1 MPPIMGA
8 AAFVMAEFV
17 GISYWSVA
25 IAALIPAFLYDF
37 AIFMMVDLEAART
50 GLKGLCDLPRRAGE
64 IFRRGWFLMVPLILL
79 VYLMGFVQYSPMKS
93 AFWAL
98 VCTVAV
104 SFLNRDSRMTPRKI
118 IAAIYSGVK
127 DTSGIALA
135 CATAGIVIS
144 MVNLSGLGLS
154 FSSILISLSQGNL
167 FFLLCLTAIASLIM
181 GMGLPATPC
190 YILLAILVAPAIT
203 ELGVP
208 IMASHLFVYYFGMI
222 SGITPPVALA
232 AYVAAGIA
240 QSDSMRTAV
249 IATKLGA
256 AGFLLPF
263 IFCYSPALLMEGSV
277 LQVAVATIT
286 AMIGIAAL
294 AAALTGFLFARLSRL
309 ERAMLGI
316 GSFLLIYPETV
327 TDLVGLTL
335 VFCGTVL
342 NRRRLRQ

>member
-1 MPPIMGA
+1 M
-8 AAFVMAEFV
+8 E
-17 GISYWSVA
+17 
-25 IAALIPAFLYDF
+25 
-37 AIFMMVDLEAART
+37 R
-50 GLKGLCDLPRRAGE
+50 
-64 IFRRGWFLMVPLILL
+64 
-79 VYLMGFVQYSPMKS
+79 
-93 AFWAL
+93 
-98 VCTVAV
+98 
-104 SFLNRDSRMTPRKI
+104 N
-118 IAAIYSGVK
+118 
-127 DTSGIALA
+127 
-135 CATAGIVIS
+135 
-144 MVNLSGLGLS
+144 
-154 FSSILISLSQGNL
+154 
-167 FFLLCLTAIASLIM
+167 
-181 GMGLPATPC
+181 
-190 YILLAILVAPAIT
+190 ILLAILVAPAIT

-240 QSDSMRTAV
+240 QSDSMRTAA